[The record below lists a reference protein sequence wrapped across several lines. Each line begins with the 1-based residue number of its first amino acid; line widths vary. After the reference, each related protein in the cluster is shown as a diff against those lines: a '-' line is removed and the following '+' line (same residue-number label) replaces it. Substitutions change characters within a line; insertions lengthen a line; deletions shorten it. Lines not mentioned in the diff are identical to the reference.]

1 MKFGK
6 LQPWIATFLIEI
18 FCHIQEFKHDSK
30 NFIDRFSGFK
40 KSTKTK
46 EVTTISL
53 QNSKLEIDGVLFY
66 NSEILVK

>member
-1 MKFGK
+1 M
-6 LQPWIATFLIEI
+6 I
-18 FCHIQEFKHDSK
+18 
-30 NFIDRFSGFK
+30 NFNSIL

-46 EVTTISL
+46 EVTTIFL